1 MLPNEGVTVRGDFR
15 ISLQS
20 AGVRLEELAWIHL
33 HSSWLPPDSAVVRD
47 YFPTAARRG
56 AKVLSAEFTKED
68 VDEANKDPR
77 FAADWR
83 MTIHYYVTR

>member
-1 MLPNEGVTVRGDFR
+1 MRGDFR

-20 AGVRLEELAWIHL
+20 AGVRFEELAWIHL
-33 HSSWLPPDSAVVRD
+33 HSSWLPLDSGVGRD
-47 YFPTAARRG
+47 DAPTAQRRG
-56 AKVLSAEFTKED
+56 AKVLSADFAKEE
-68 VDEANKDPR
+68 VDEANKDSR